1 MSDDL
6 KSQIAISK
14 PHLRAEDISQR
25 IHTIRGHRVMLD
37 ADLAEL
43 YGVTT
48 GALNQAVKRNTERFP
63 ENFAF
68 RLTTEEKG
76 EVLTNCDNLSRLKF
90 SPALP
95 LAFTEHG
102 AIMAASVLNS
112 QRTVETSV
120 YVVRA
125 FVRMREALATHR
137 ELSQRLNELE
147 RKYDTQFRVVF
158 DAIRALMEPPKTPRR
173 RIGF

>member
-6 KSQIAISK
+6 KSQIVISK
-14 PHLRAEDISQR
+14 TPLEPKDIFRR
-25 IHTIRGHRVMLD
+25 ILTIRGQRVMID
-37 ADLAEL
+37 TDLAVL

-48 GALNQAVKRNTERFP
+48 KSLNQAVKRNPGRFQQD
-63 ENFAF
+63 FAF
-68 RLTTEEKG
+68 RLTAEEK
-76 EVLTNCDNLSRLKF
+76 EELVTKCDRFERLKH
-90 SPALP
+90 STVSP

-112 QRTVETSV
+112 KTAVEISV

-125 FVRMREALATHR
+125 FVRMREALREHR
-137 ELSQRLNELE
+137 ELAARLNELE
-147 RKYDTQFRVVF
+147 RKYDKQFRAVF
-158 DAIRALMEPPKTPRR
+158 DAIRALMEPPKPPRR